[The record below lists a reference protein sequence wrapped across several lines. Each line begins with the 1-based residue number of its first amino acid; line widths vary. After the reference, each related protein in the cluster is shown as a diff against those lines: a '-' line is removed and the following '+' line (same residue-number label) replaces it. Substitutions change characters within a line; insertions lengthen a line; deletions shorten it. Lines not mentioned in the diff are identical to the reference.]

1 MQISQRGGVLFS
13 KLTWSIYANFKS
25 LRACKQ
31 EALKEMSAKK
41 QLQNHSVTY
50 TFYVKFLGFE
60 ANFSKIYQYI
70 WELRDNGVVKNLQ
83 FRP

>member
-1 MQISQRGGVLFS
+1 MSLTVKAVDVTKGRKDADPTRAVTGGS
-13 KLTWSIYANFKS
+13 GANG
-25 LRACKQ
+25 
-31 EALKEMSAKK
+31 LKEMSAKK

-50 TFYVKFLGFE
+50 TFYVKFPGFE

-83 FRP
+83 F

>member
-1 MQISQRGGVLFS
+1 MANG
-13 KLTWSIYANFKS
+13 LT
-25 LRACKQ
+25 
-31 EALKEMSAKK
+31 EMSAKK
-41 QLQNHSVTY
+41 QLQNHPVTY

-83 FRP
+83 F

>member
-1 MQISQRGGVLFS
+1 
-13 KLTWSIYANFKS
+13 
-25 LRACKQ
+25 
-31 EALKEMSAKK
+31 MSAKK

-70 WELRDNGVVKNLQ
+70 WELRDDGVVKNLQ
-83 FRP
+83 FWP

>member
-1 MQISQRGGVLFS
+1 MTSQRVEKTQIRTGGYRRFRS
-13 KLTWSIYANFKS
+13 EGLT
-25 LRACKQ
+25 
-31 EALKEMSAKK
+31 EMSAKK
-41 QLQNHSVTY
+41 QLQNHPVTY

-83 FRP
+83 F